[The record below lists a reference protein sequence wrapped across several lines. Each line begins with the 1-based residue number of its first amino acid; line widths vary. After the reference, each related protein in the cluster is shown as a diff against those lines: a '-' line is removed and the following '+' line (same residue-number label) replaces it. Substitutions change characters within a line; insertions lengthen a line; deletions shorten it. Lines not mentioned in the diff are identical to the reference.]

1 MTRLIDA
8 EKLKKHYAW
17 WDDDER
23 RTLFDQIVDAQP
35 TVGAVPV
42 IRCKDCIHFSETK
55 KRGAIS
61 HSCGYAYGCIC
72 PEPDGYCNFAE
83 TKRHDD

>member
-1 MTRLIDA
+1 MRLIEADYLVEYWEPDGGRMFDA
-8 EKLKKHYAW
+8 NYFIWTVEHA
-17 WDDDER
+17 
-23 RTLFDQIVDAQP
+23 P
-35 TVGAVPV
+35 TIDAVPV